1 MFLQLWS
8 LTRSLGSWRIL
19 VQQLFLAQPY
29 QPLDPVKMSEGWWFI
44 WVPNQRPWEP
54 SLRDPWKCSQD
65 ILSCWQSGWSTFPF
79 WSPFQV
85 KAGMIMFHEQKSACC
100 IHHLCNMVV
109 ALQEETAHTHTH
121 AFLMDCLNMCDH
133 IISYSSA
140 QFNYNVMVFKYS
152 LCHTIL
158 YPTGGFGESYVWA
171 NRDFLQHLLP
181 LDVDDVDGLHTIRF
195 MINVS
200 NFS

>member
-1 MFLQLWS
+1 
-8 LTRSLGSWRIL
+8 
-19 VQQLFLAQPY
+19 
-29 QPLDPVKMSEGWWFI
+29 
-44 WVPNQRPWEP
+44 
-54 SLRDPWKCSQD
+54 
-65 ILSCWQSGWSTFPF
+65 
-79 WSPFQV
+79 
-85 KAGMIMFHEQKSACC
+85 MFHEHMCMLHTSSLQYGCC
-100 IHHLCNMVV
+100 IVFSMC
-109 ALQEETAHTHTH
+109 
-121 AFLMDCLNMCDH
+121 CLHMCDH
-133 IISYSSA
+133 ITSYSSA

-158 YPTGGFGESYVWA
+158 YPTGGFGESYVRA

>member
-19 VQQLFLAQPY
+19 VLAVPGIPY
-29 QPLDPVKMSEGWWFI
+29 QPLDPVKMSKGWWLI
-44 WVPNQRPWEP
+44 WVLRRPWEP
-54 SLRDPWKCSQD
+54 SLRGPWKCSQD
-65 ILSCWQSGWSTFPF
+65 ILSCWQSGWPTFPF

-85 KAGMIMFHEQKSACC
+85 MAGLIMFHEKKKCMLHTSSLQYGCC
-100 IHHLCNMVV
+100 IARRNC
-109 ALQEETAHTHTH
+109 THTH
-121 AFLMDCLNMCDH
+121 VFVMYCLNMCDH

-181 LDVDDVDGLHTIRF
+181 LDVDDVGGLHTIRF

>member
-1 MFLQLWS
+1 MKFDEEFRKLEDFGSTAVPGTALSTPGPCEDEWRLVIYLGTQPEALGTILKGSLKMFPGYPVL
-8 LTRSLGSWRIL
+8 LTIWLINISVLEPFS
-19 VQQLFLAQPY
+19 
-29 QPLDPVKMSEGWWFI
+29 SEGRNDH
-44 WVPNQRPWEP
+44 VPRTKKCMLHTS
-54 SLRDPWKCSQD
+54 SLQY
-65 ILSCWQSGWSTFPF
+65 G
-79 WSPFQV
+79 
-85 KAGMIMFHEQKSACC
+85 CC
-100 IHHLCNMVV
+100 IARRNC
-109 ALQEETAHTHTH
+109 THTH